1 MSELTTEILIDHSVK
16 IAIETPENVATVNKL
31 VIALSETCL
40 RENAHKWAVVAALT
54 AMMEIS
60 RLESA
65 AAIATTMDTLAK
77 GDANGTN

>member
-1 MSELTTEILIDHSVK
+1 MSELTTEILIAHSVK
-16 IAIETPENVATVNKL
+16 IALESPDNVAITNKL

-54 AMMEIS
+54 TMMELA

-65 AAIATTMDTLAK
+65 AVVETAMNVLAK
-77 GDANGTN
+77 GDANGSN

>member
-1 MSELTTEILIDHSVK
+1 MSELTTEILMAHSVK
-16 IAIETPENVATVNKL
+16 IALESPDNVAITNKL

-54 AMMEIS
+54 TMMEMA
-60 RLESA
+60 RLEAA
-65 AAIATTMDTLAK
+65 AAIATTLDALAK